1 MKVTVVIGNPSAG
14 GRTTE
19 LGLAV
24 AKGIGDLLDAPADI
38 EVIELSKYADGL
50 FAWDSESVKA
60 LAKTVAEPGIVVF
73 ATPTYKASYT
83 GLLKAF
89 LDRYDTGGLKG
100 TVAIPVFTGGSPDH
114 SLAPNHTLRPLLV
127 ELGASVPTASL
138 YLVTSQFDRKDE
150 IVAKFIAAERYPL
163 LGAVHGLTLQLAHR
177 ETGTE

>member
-1 MKVTVVIGNPSAG
+1 MKITVVIGNPSAG

-19 LGLAV
+19 LGVAV
-24 AKGIGDLLDAPADI
+24 ANGIAGLVGLASKV
-38 EVIELSKYADGL
+38 EVIELSKHAEGL
-50 FAWDSESVKA
+50 FSWDSESVKA
-60 LAKTVAEPGIVVF
+60 LTKSVAEPGFIVF

-150 IVAKFIAAERYPL
+150 IVAKFIDAERHWL
-163 LGAVHGLTLQLAHR
+163 LGAARGLELAAKER
-177 ETGTE
+177 Q

>member
-1 MKVTVVIGNPSAG
+1 MKITVVIGNPSAG

-19 LGLAV
+19 LGVAV
-24 AKGIGDLLDAPADI
+24 AKAIAGLVGIAEDA
-38 EVIELSKYADGL
+38 EVIELSKHADGL
-50 FAWDSESVKA
+50 FAWDSESIKA
-60 LAKTVAEPGIVVF
+60 LTKRVAEPGFIVF

-89 LDRYDTGGLKG
+89 LDRYDTGGLRG

-138 YLVTSQFDRKDE
+138 YLVTAQFERKGE
-150 IVAKFIAAERYPL
+150 IVAKFIDAERYWL
-163 LGAVHGLTLQLAHR
+163 LGAAHGLALAEKER
-177 ETGTE
+177 A

>member
-1 MKVTVVIGNPSAG
+1 MKITVVIGNPSAG

-24 AKGIGDLLDAPADI
+24 AKGVAKLLDVEQDV
-38 EVIELSKYADGL
+38 EVIELSEHADGL
-50 FAWDSESVKA
+50 FAWDSESAKA
-60 LAKTVAEPGIVVF
+60 LTKRVAEPGLLIF

-89 LDRYDTGGLKG
+89 LDRYDTGGLRG
-100 TVAIPVFTGGSPDH
+100 TVAIPVFTGGAPDH

-150 IVAKFIAAERYPL
+150 IVAKFIDTERHWLHGAA
-163 LGAVHGLTLQLAHR
+163 HGLALAAKER
-177 ETGTE
+177 NG

>member
-1 MKVTVVIGNPSAG
+1 MKITVVIGNPSAG

-19 LGLAV
+19 LGIAV
-24 AKGIGDLLDAPADI
+24 AKGVANLLDLPPDV
-38 EVIELSKYADGL
+38 EVIELSAYAGEL

-60 LAKTVAEPGIVVF
+60 LAKSVAEPSIVVF

-127 ELGASVPTASL
+127 ELGASVPTSSL
-138 YLVTSQFDRKDE
+138 FVVTSQFDRKDE
-150 IVAKFIAAERYPL
+150 IVAKFIASERYPL
-163 LGAVHGLTLQLAHR
+163 LGAAHGLERAAKDLA
-177 ETGTE
+177 

>member
-1 MKVTVVIGNPSAG
+1 MKITVVIGNPSAG

-19 LGLAV
+19 LGVAV
-24 AKGIGDLLDAPADI
+24 AKGIADLLGVAQDV

-60 LAKTVAEPGIVVF
+60 LARSVAEPGFIVF

-100 TVAIPVFTGGSPDH
+100 TVAVPVFTGGSPDH

-127 ELGASVPTASL
+127 ELGASVPTAAL
-138 YLVTSQFDRKDE
+138 YLVTSQFERKDE
-150 IVAKFIAAERYPL
+150 IVAKFIDNERYCL
-163 LGAVHGLTLQLAHR
+163 LGAAHGLELAANGQR
-177 ETGTE
+177 E

>member
-1 MKVTVVIGNPSAG
+1 MKITVAVGNPSPG

-19 LGLAV
+19 LAV
-24 AKGIGDLLDAPADI
+24 AVANGVAKLVGISRQA
-38 EVIELSKYADGL
+38 EVIELSSYAARL
-50 FAWDSESVKA
+50 FAWDSEEVKA
-60 LAKTVAEPGIVVF
+60 LAKAVAEPGFIVF

-89 LDRYDTGGLKG
+89 LDRYDTGGLRG

-138 YLVTSQFDRKDE
+138 YLVTAQFERKDE
-150 IVAKFIAAERYPL
+150 IVARFIEAERYPL
-163 LGAVHGLTLQLAHR
+163 LGAAYGLERASQER
-177 ETGTE
+177 GG

>member
-1 MKVTVVIGNPSAG
+1 MKITVVIGNPSAG
-14 GRTTE
+14 GRTTD
-19 LGLAV
+19 LGVSV
-24 AKGIGDLLDAPADI
+24 ARAIAGLLGVSQEA
-38 EVIELSKYADGL
+38 EVIELSHHADGL

-60 LAKTVAEPGIVVF
+60 LTKRVAEPGLLVF

-100 TVAIPVFTGGSPDH
+100 TVAVPVFTGGSPEH

-150 IVAKFIAAERYPL
+150 IVAKFVDAERYAL
-163 LGAVHGLTLQLAHR
+163 LGAAHGLALAAEAR
-177 ETGTE
+177 G